1 MQSFFYNKNNRL
13 LLVLISSLL
22 IFNIYNIIS
31 NTPMVPDQHWAQKIF
46 YVHVPSAWV
55 GFVGYLIVMI
65 SGFMLFIKNDNRWD
79 DVALASAEI
88 GTFFMALVLITGPVW
103 AKPIWGTPWI
113 WEPRLTTTLILFLY
127 YMGYFMFRS
136 FGGNIER
143 VRRQAAA
150 LGIIAFINVPI
161 IFLSVQFWEPEIQSH
176 PQVEMASQPPEI
188 LYSFLF
194 SLTIFSIL
202 FAVMLQYRVHLIRT
216 KNLLKSNV

>member
-1 MQSFFYNKNNRL
+1 MELFYNNKKNL
-13 LLVLISSLL
+13 MLL
-22 IFNIYNIIS
+22 IIASILFVVNLMNIIFF
-31 NTPMVPDQHWAQKIF
+31 TPMIADQHWAQKIF

-194 SLTIFSIL
+194 SLAIFSLL
-202 FAVMLQYRVHLIRT
+202 FAVMLQYRDHLIRT

>member
-1 MQSFFYNKNNRL
+1 MELFYNNKKNL
-13 LLVLISSLL
+13 MLL
-22 IFNIYNIIS
+22 IIASILFVVNLMNIIVF
-31 NTPMVPDQHWAQKIF
+31 TPMIADQHWAQKIF
-46 YVHVPSAWV
+46 YVHVPSAWA

-88 GTFFMALVLITGPVW
+88 GTFFMALVLVTGPVW

-188 LYSFLF
+188 LFSFLF
-194 SLTIFSIL
+194 SLAIFSLL

>member
-1 MQSFFYNKNNRL
+1 MELFYNNKKNL
-13 LLVLISSLL
+13 MLL
-22 IFNIYNIIS
+22 IIASILFVVNLMNIIFF
-31 NTPMVPDQHWAQKIF
+31 TPMIADQHWAQKIF

-194 SLTIFSIL
+194 SLAIFSLL

>member
-1 MQSFFYNKNNRL
+1 MELFYNNKKNL
-13 LLVLISSLL
+13 MLL
-22 IFNIYNIIS
+22 IIASILFVVNLMNIIFF
-31 NTPMVPDQHWAQKIF
+31 TPMIADQHWAQKIF

-194 SLTIFSIL
+194 SLAIFLLL

>member
-1 MQSFFYNKNNRL
+1 MIASILFVVNL
-13 LLVLISSLL
+13 M
-22 IFNIYNIIS
+22 NIIFF
-31 NTPMVPDQHWAQKIF
+31 TPMIADQHWAQKIF

-79 DVALASAEI
+79 DIALASAEI

-194 SLTIFSIL
+194 SLAIFSLL

>member
-1 MQSFFYNKNNRL
+1 MELFYNNKKNL
-13 LLVLISSLL
+13 MLL
-22 IFNIYNIIS
+22 IIASILFVVNLMNIIFF
-31 NTPMVPDQHWAQKIF
+31 TPMIADQHWAQKIF

-194 SLTIFSIL
+194 SLAIFSLL
-202 FAVMLQYRVHLIRT
+202 FTVMLQYRVHLIRT

>member
-1 MQSFFYNKNNRL
+1 MELFYNNKKN
-13 LLVLISSLL
+13 LILL
-22 IFNIYNIIS
+22 IIASILFVVNLMNIIFF
-31 NTPMVPDQHWAQKIF
+31 TPMIADQHWAQKIF
-46 YVHVPSAWV
+46 YVHVPSAWM

-88 GTFFMALVLITGPVW
+88 GTFFMALVLVTGPVW

-188 LYSFLF
+188 LFSFLF
-194 SLTIFSIL
+194 SLAIFSLL

>member
-1 MQSFFYNKNNRL
+1 MI
-13 LLVLISSLL
+13 V
-22 IFNIYNIIS
+22 
-31 NTPMVPDQHWAQKIF
+31 DQHWAQKIF

>member
-1 MQSFFYNKNNRL
+1 
-13 LLVLISSLL
+13 
-22 IFNIYNIIS
+22 
-31 NTPMVPDQHWAQKIF
+31 
-46 YVHVPSAWV
+46 
-55 GFVGYLIVMI
+55 
-65 SGFMLFIKNDNRWD
+65 
-79 DVALASAEI
+79 
-88 GTFFMALVLITGPVW
+88 MALVLITGPVW

-176 PQVEMASQPPEI
+176 PQVEMAIQPPEI

>member
-1 MQSFFYNKNNRL
+1 M
-13 LLVLISSLL
+13 LL
-22 IFNIYNIIS
+22 IIASILFVVNLMNIIVF
-31 NTPMVPDQHWAQKIF
+31 TPMIADQHWAQKIF
-46 YVHVPSAWV
+46 YVHVPSAWA

-194 SLTIFSIL
+194 SLAIFSLL

>member
-13 LLVLISSLL
+13 LLILISSLL

-88 GTFFMALVLITGPVW
+88 GTFFMALVLVTGPVW

>member
-1 MQSFFYNKNNRL
+1 MELFYNNKKNL
-13 LLVLISSLL
+13 MLL
-22 IFNIYNIIS
+22 IIASILFVVNLMNIIFF
-31 NTPMVPDQHWAQKIF
+31 TPMIADQHWAQKIF
-46 YVHVPSAWV
+46 YVHVPSAWA

-194 SLTIFSIL
+194 SLAIFSLL

>member
-1 MQSFFYNKNNRL
+1 M
-13 LLVLISSLL
+13 LL
-22 IFNIYNIIS
+22 IIASILFVVNLMNIIFF
-31 NTPMVPDQHWAQKIF
+31 TPMIADQHWAQKIF

-194 SLTIFSIL
+194 SLAIFLLL

>member
-1 MQSFFYNKNNRL
+1 MELFYNNKKNL
-13 LLVLISSLL
+13 MLL
-22 IFNIYNIIS
+22 IIASILFVVNLMNIIFF
-31 NTPMVPDQHWAQKIF
+31 TPMIADQHWAQKIF

-79 DVALASAEI
+79 DIALASAEI

-194 SLTIFSIL
+194 SLAIFSLL